1 MRYRILATLLLITLL
16 APAFA
21 ADVFYD
27 VPLGDLKLAQGS
39 KWPGGA
45 PPQNAWGQTLH
56 ASVDA
61 PAEAYVV
68 QAWQGAGNITRL
80 AVRVPQGQKV
90 SGIVAIPAPS
100 QRNAAPAEI
109 PVLVHFTIDPA
120 GTSEAPTRT
129 AFYRAKEVY
138 YTDLLQQG
146 IPGAAWFRHQAN
158 LARQELGEKQPAI
171 DQAWQR
177 GGGRVEDNMYDLF
190 SGGRAVAENLQLDR
204 ALMVRGDAKDDVK
217 VDSIVGITV
226 SEMDFLALL
235 KGVDAKTDTLAR
247 YVPFDQYAVF
257 FPTFPAVLDVMDRV
271 EHNTVPVIQNMLPQ
285 SSDAGYL
292 KRYQTQIGLH
302 ASGLARLL
310 GPQLVKS
317 VAVTGSD
324 TSFAM
329 GTDFAILFESPN
341 ATATQALLLAQIARN
356 TASVKGVR
364 AITENIEGLGSA
376 QGFLTDDRTV
386 SSYIARIDDT
396 VIVTNS
402 LVQLRK
408 LADLKAA
415 KIKPLAQLP
424 EYLFFRSRYEI
435 GKGNETAFLVISDAT
450 IRKWCSARWRI
461 GDALRIG
468 ELAAD
473 ADRVAQ
479 HVDLMLTGEPLPAGA
494 TSMPKQVQPGDAQKT
509 PQTAILPT
517 LYKPNGFQK
526 PVAEMEFDTVTKAQA
541 DAYSQWRD
549 GYQRNWSGVFDPI
562 ALRIALDNGKMG
574 GDLTI
579 MPLIGN
585 TDYRQFI
592 NLTNGAALSAGD
604 GDPHDALWHAVF
616 AINRE
621 SQTARN
627 WSDMGKTML
636 PGVKIDPLGWLGQ
649 AVALYAD
656 DDPYWKE
663 LAVAKNPEQFMQNN
677 LGRLPIA
684 LQAQAS
690 SPLKLAVFIS
700 AIRALIEQSA
710 PGLTTWQPQEYNGK
724 TYVKI
729 TSAQGI
735 AGENFSIYYAAL
747 PDSLTI
753 TLNENVI
760 KHALDRAAAATQPA
774 TAQVLPAGA
783 TAQPATSLPA
793 TRPWLGKNL
802 AAQVRSGSMDL
813 FSRLAHDEFG
823 RQLQRRSWNNL
834 PILNEWKRLYT
845 DKDPVAV
852 HQQVW
857 AMKLLCPAG
866 GQYVWNKDVQTM
878 ESTVVGCPEAPKPA
892 PESLLQFRGINFA
905 NFGLT
910 FENQGLRAQV
920 ELDVAAPK

>member
-1 MRYRILATLLLITLL
+1 MRYRILATLLLVTLL

-45 PPQNAWGQTLH
+45 PPQNSWGEAMH
-56 ASVDA
+56 VSVDA
-61 PAEAYVV
+61 PAQAYVTD
-68 QAWQGAGNITRL
+68 AWRTGGNITRL
-80 AVRVPQGQKV
+80 TVRAPQGQKV
-90 SGIVAIPAPS
+90 SGILAIPAPP
-100 QRNAAPAEI
+100 QRNAAPAEA
-109 PVLVHFTIDPA
+109 PVLVHFTLDGA
-120 GTSEAPTRT
+120 GTSDAPTRT
-129 AFYRAKEVY
+129 AFYSAKESY
-138 YTDLLQQG
+138 YTALLQQS
-146 IPGAAWFRHQAN
+146 IPGAAWFRYQAN
-158 LARQELGEKQPAI
+158 LARQEMGENTPSAVQP
-171 DQAWQR
+171 WQR
-177 GGGRVEDNMYDLF
+177 GRGGVEADMYDLF

-204 ALMVRGDAKDDVK
+204 ALLVRGDAKDDVK
-217 VDSIVGITV
+217 VDGIAGITV

-235 KGVDAKTDTLAR
+235 KGNLSRSDPLAR
-247 YVPFDQYAVF
+247 YVPFDQYAIF

-271 EHNTVPVIQNMLPQ
+271 DHNTVPVIQNMLPQ

-292 KRYQTQIGLH
+292 KRYQTQIGLQ

-341 ATATQALLLAQIARN
+341 ATATQALLMAQIARN
-356 TASVKGVR
+356 TGSAKGVR
-364 AITENIEGLGSA
+364 AVTENIEGLGAA

-424 EYLFFRSRYEI
+424 EYQFFRNRYEI

-461 GDALRIG
+461 GDARRIG
-468 ELAAD
+468 ELASD
-473 ADRVAQ
+473 ADRIAH
-479 HVDLMLTGEPLPAGA
+479 HVDLMLSGEPLPAGDV
-494 TSMPKQVQPGDAQKT
+494 PKTLA
-509 PQTAILPT
+509 PT
-517 LYKPNGFQK
+517 IIVPTIYKPNGFQK
-526 PVAEMEFDTVTKAQA
+526 PVAEMEFDTVTKAEA

-562 ALRIALDNGKMG
+562 ALRINLDKGKMG

-592 NLTNGAALSAGD
+592 SLTNGAALSAND

-663 LAVAKNPEQFMQNN
+663 LSAAKEPQQFMQNN
-677 LGRLPIA
+677 ISRLPIA
-684 LQAQAS
+684 LRAQAS

-700 AIRALIEQSA
+700 AVRALIEQSA

-729 TSAQGI
+729 TSQQG
-735 AGENFSIYYAAL
+735 ANNRGPEFSIYYAAL

-753 TLNENVI
+753 TLNENVL
-760 KHALDRAAAATQPA
+760 KHALDRAVATTQPA
-774 TAQVLPAGA
+774 NAQVLPAGA
-783 TAQPATSLPA
+783 TAQPAT
-793 TRPWLGKNL
+793 RPWLGKNL
-802 AAQVRSGSMDL
+802 AVQVRSGSMDL

-834 PILNEWKRLYT
+834 PILNEWKRLYPE
-845 DKDPVAV
+845 KDPLAV
-852 HQQVW
+852 HEQVW
-857 AMKLLCPAG
+857 ATKLLCPAG
-866 GQYVWNKDVQTM
+866 GQYVWNKDLQTM
-878 ESTVVGCPEAPKPA
+878 ESTVVGCPESPKPA

-910 FENQGLRAQV
+910 FENQGLQAQV